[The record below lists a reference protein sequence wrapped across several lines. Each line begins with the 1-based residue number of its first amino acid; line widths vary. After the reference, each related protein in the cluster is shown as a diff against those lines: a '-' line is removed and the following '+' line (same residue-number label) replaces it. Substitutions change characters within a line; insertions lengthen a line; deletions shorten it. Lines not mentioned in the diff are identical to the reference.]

1 MLYLFSLPLRG
12 REKKTGILIDFLGVS
27 VTDVSLPRNRKV
39 FLDGSNV
46 KLTLITKS
54 LSSLF
59 FFFRISPST
68 GRAGEPASQQR
79 NEACARRNGVS
90 GEVAGVGRGT
100 GAMASRRA
108 PRPAFPPLSTTW
120 SDHPLLLHLPLTQAT
135 QAATTPS
142 CCRGEG
148 SRSRSRSR
156 TQAIDQRTESWFD
169 RRPKRGK
176 VSAH

>member
-1 MLYLFSLPLRG
+1 MLYLFSLSPGG
-12 REKKTGILIDFLGVS
+12 REKKTGSDRCLGVS
-27 VTDVSLPRNRKV
+27 VIDVSLPRVQCKT
-39 FLDGSNV
+39 NV
-46 KLTLITKS
+46 YHETS
-54 LSSLF
+54 LVPFF

-100 GAMASRRA
+100 GPMAARRA